1 MKENGTLEAED
12 QFEEWFQETDLGTLP
27 GAEQGVLLDAS
38 ERIGRPRIGKKI
50 SLTLP
55 EELIDKLKREAQKK
69 GIGYQTYAR
78 MILMEKMTDKKPWPH

>member
-1 MKENGTLEAED
+1 M
-12 QFEEWFQETDLGTLP
+12 
-27 GAEQGVLLDAS
+27 LDAS

-69 GIGYQTYAR
+69 GMGYQTYAR
-78 MILMEKMTDKKPWPH
+78 MLLMEKMTEQKPGPIYQENLQTLPG